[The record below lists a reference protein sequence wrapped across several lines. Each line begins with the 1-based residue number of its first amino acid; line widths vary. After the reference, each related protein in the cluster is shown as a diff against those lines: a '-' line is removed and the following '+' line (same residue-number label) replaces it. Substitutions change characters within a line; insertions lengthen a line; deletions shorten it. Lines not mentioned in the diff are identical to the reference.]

1 MFSPD
6 RDYQP
11 YYTIDHIKNDNLHF
25 VTNLRK
31 NSNYDEKR
39 KNETNHLNT
48 TGYYNKNKNQAN
60 DKLSLDNSNGQI
72 LEIIKVMHH
81 PMKDNNCRN
90 VHCMHNNELY
100 RDEYHLVSRITSSSY
115 LYISN

>member
-25 VTNLRK
+25 VTNLR
-31 NSNYDEKR
+31 NYDEKR
-39 KNETNHLNT
+39 KNETNHVNT
-48 TGYYNKNKNQAN
+48 TSYNNKNNNRVN
-60 DKLSLDNSNGQI
+60 DSLDSNNGQL
-72 LEIIKVMHH
+72 LESNKVMRH

-90 VHCMHNNELY
+90 VHCIHNNELY
-100 RDEYHLVSRITSSSY
+100 RDEYHMVSRITSSSY
-115 LYISN
+115 FYTSN

>member
-31 NSNYDEKR
+31 NSNYDEKI
-39 KNETNHLNT
+39 KNESNHMKSNSNTT
-48 TGYYNKNKNQAN
+48 TGYNNNNNNRVNDSHDNNNNGLMLESNKVLRQ
-60 DKLSLDNSNGQI
+60 
-72 LEIIKVMHH
+72 
-81 PMKDNNCRN
+81 PMKESKCRN
-90 VHCMHNNELY
+90 VQCMHNNERY
-100 RDEYHLVSRITSSSY
+100 RDEYHLVSIT
-115 LYISN
+115 